1 MDMHVDSDE
10 GPGSASSMNIIYH
23 YPTDLLQLL
32 IDAIPLLCRS
42 KRDVLTFFT
51 SAGLRASFLDDLY
64 KRLREEPDKINKYD
78 IARTVL
84 TRINEK
90 GESALRE
97 RREVLRRVVEWEDF
111 STCYPDNRER
121 AQYLV
126 VQIQRLVGMKDAFT
140 RMHLER
146 EAEKKRR
153 LAEFQAKQDQI
164 QQQKAEL
171 AEVKA
176 DLYTLFSQSNPQQRG
191 KALEGVLNRLFKV
204 SGIHVRDAFAL
215 SGFEGEGTVE
225 QIDGMVE
232 IDGESYL
239 VEMKWWKSPVGK
251 GDISPHLVRLYS
263 RSQVHGIFISASE
276 YTVPAVTVCRDALHQ
291 DKVIVLCELK
301 EIVFLLEQELDLKDF
316 LKAKI
321 RAARIDRNPLH
332 HPI

>member
-1 MDMHVDSDE
+1 MDMHVDEDE
-10 GPGSASSMNIIYH
+10 GPSSASSVNIVYH

-42 KRDVLTFFT
+42 KRDVLTFFA
-51 SAGLRASFLDDLY
+51 SAGVRASFLGDLDR
-64 KRLREEPDKINKYD
+64 RLREEPDKINKYD
-78 IARTVL
+78 IARMVL
-84 TRINEK
+84 TRLNEK
-90 GESALRE
+90 GEPALRE
-97 RREVLRRVVEWEDF
+97 RREVLRRVVEWESF
-111 STCYPDNRER
+111 STCYADNRER

-126 VQIQRLVGMKDAFT
+126 VQIQRLVGVKDAFT

-146 EAEKKRR
+146 EAEKKQRQ
-153 LAEFQAKQDQI
+153 AEFQAKQDQV
-164 QQQKAEL
+164 QQRKTEL
-171 AEVKA
+171 TAIKS
-176 DLYTLFSQSNPQQRG
+176 DLSALFSLSNPQQRG
-191 KALEGVLNRLFKV
+191 KALEEVLNRLFKV

-215 SGFEGEGTVE
+215 TGFEGEGTVE
-225 QIDGMVE
+225 QVDGMVE

-276 YTVPAVTVCRDALHQ
+276 YTDPAVTVCRDALHQ

-301 EIVFLLEQELDLKDF
+301 EIVFLLEQEQDVKDF

-321 RAARIDRNPLH
+321 RAAGIERNPLYY
-332 HPI
+332 PK

>member
-1 MDMHVDSDE
+1 MDMHADSDE
-10 GPGSASSMNIIYH
+10 ESGSASSISIVYH
-23 YPTDLLQLL
+23 YPADLLQLL
-32 IDAIPLLCRS
+32 IDAIPLLYRS
-42 KRDVLTFFT
+42 KRDVLTFFR
-51 SAGLRASFLDDLY
+51 SAGVRALFLNDLD
-64 KRLREEPDKINKYD
+64 KRLREEPGKINKYE

-84 TRINEK
+84 TRLNER
-90 GESALRE
+90 GETALRE
-97 RREVLRRVVEWEDF
+97 RRDVLRRVYEWEDF

-126 VQIQRLVGMKDAFT
+126 VQIQRLVGVKDAFT

-146 EAEKKRR
+146 EAEKKQRQ
-153 LAEFQAKQDQI
+153 ADFQAKQDHTLQR
-164 QQQKAEL
+164 KAEL
-171 AEVKA
+171 AEIKT
-176 DLYTLFSQSNPQQRG
+176 DLYALFNQSNPQQRG

-204 SGIHVRDAFAL
+204 SGIRVRDAFAL

-232 IDGESYL
+232 IDHESYL
-239 VEMKWWKSPVGK
+239 VEMKWWKTPVGK

-276 YTVPAVTVCRDALHQ
+276 YTGPAVAVCRDALHQ

-301 EIVFLLEQELDLKDF
+301 EIVFLLEQEQDLKDF

-321 RAARIDRNPLH
+321 RAARIDRNPLYYLL
-332 HPI
+332 